1 MVGKINIAID
11 GPAAA
16 GKSTISKKVAEHF
29 NYIYIDT
36 GAMYRAVTLHTLR
49 HGMNVLDDLSELNV
63 RLTPLPNQQVF
74 VNDEEVTE
82 EIRSME
88 VNQNVSR
95 VSSLKIVREFLVDMQ
110 REIAKDKGVV
120 MDGRDIG
127 TTVLPDSELKIYMNA
142 SPEVR
147 AERRFIEEQKKGI
160 EIDMRTLTEQI
171 RKRDEQDKSRAL
183 SPLRKAEDA
192 LFLDTSYMTIEEV
205 TQKIIELA
213 EEIVRGDQ

>member
-1 MVGKINIAID
+1 MVVKINIAID

-16 GKSTISKKVAEHF
+16 GKSTISKKVAEHL

-36 GAMYRAVTLHTLR
+36 GAMYRAVTLYTLR
-49 HGMNVLDDLSELNV
+49 NGMDVLENLSRLDI
-63 RLTPLPNQQVF
+63 RLTPLPNQKVF
-74 VNDEEVTE
+74 VNDVDVTD

-95 VSSLKIVREFLVDMQ
+95 VSSYQVVRDYLVNMQ
-110 REIAKDKGVV
+110 REIAKHKGVV

-147 AERRFIEEQKKGI
+147 AERRFIEEQQKGV
-160 EIDMRTLTEQI
+160 EIDIRTLTEQI
-171 RKRDEQDKSRAL
+171 RNRDEQDKNREI

-192 LFLDTSYMTIEEV
+192 LFLDTSFMSIDEV
-205 TQKIIELA
+205 TKKITDLA
-213 EEIVRGDQ
+213 EETVRGDR

>member
-49 HGMNVLDDLSELNV
+49 NGMDVLDDLSLLDI
-63 RLTPLPNQQVF
+63 RLTPLPDQKVF
-74 VNDEEVTE
+74 VNDEDVTA

-171 RKRDEQDKSRAL
+171 RKRDEQDKNRAL

>member
-147 AERRFIEEQKKGI
+147 AERRFIEEQIKGI

-171 RKRDEQDKSRAL
+171 RKRDEQDKNRAL

>member
-147 AERRFIEEQKKGI
+147 AERRFIEEQIKGI

-213 EEIVRGDQ
+213 EETVRGDQ

>member
-1 MVGKINIAID
+1 MVVKINIAID

-49 HGMNVLDDLSELNV
+49 NGMEVLDDLSTLDI
-63 RLTPLPNQQVF
+63 RLTPLPDQQVF
-74 VNDEEVTE
+74 INDEEVTD
-82 EIRSME
+82 EIRRME

-95 VSSLKIVREFLVDMQ
+95 VSSLKVVREFLVKIQ
-110 REIAKDKGVV
+110 QEIAKNKGVV

-147 AERRFIEEQKKGI
+147 AERRFIEEQKKGL
-160 EIDMRTLTEQI
+160 EIDIRTLTEQI
-171 RKRDEQDKSRAL
+171 RARDEQDKNREL
-183 SPLRKAEDA
+183 SPLRKSDDA
-192 LFLDTSYMTIEEV
+192 LFLDTSYMSIEEV
-205 TQKIIELA
+205 TDKIIKLA
-213 EEIVRGDQ
+213 QEKIRGER

>member
-1 MVGKINIAID
+1 
-11 GPAAA
+11 
-16 GKSTISKKVAEHF
+16 
-29 NYIYIDT
+29 
-36 GAMYRAVTLHTLR
+36 
-49 HGMNVLDDLSELNV
+49 
-63 RLTPLPNQQVF
+63 
-74 VNDEEVTE
+74 
-82 EIRSME
+82 SME

>member
-49 HGMNVLDDLSELNV
+49 NGMDVLDDLSLLDI
-63 RLTPLPNQQVF
+63 RLTPLPDQKVF
-74 VNDEEVTE
+74 VNDEDVTA

-95 VSSLKIVREFLVDMQ
+95 VSSLQVVREFLVSMQ

-127 TTVLPDSELKIYMNA
+127 TTVLPESELKIYMNA

-147 AERRFIEEQKKGI
+147 AERRFIEEQKKGV
-160 EIDMRTLTEQI
+160 EIDIRTLTEQI
-171 RKRDEQDKSRAL
+171 KQRDEQDKNRTL
-183 SPLRKAEDA
+183 SPLRKSEDA
-192 LFLDTSYMTIEEV
+192 IFLDTSYMSIEEV
-205 TQKIIELA
+205 TSKIIHLA
-213 EEIVRGDQ
+213 EDTIRGER

>member
-171 RKRDEQDKSRAL
+171 RKRDEQDKNRAL